1 LAADPAA
8 VASAVEPEPEAIE
21 RAEPQPPP
29 PLSPVSR
36 REAIAGELDDRRAQR
51 RGASGV
57 DAVVCNSAI
66 WQTDVQATSAAVRRV
81 LRPGGQFVFNLAAAM
96 LADHRHAG
104 HPGPLIDAMK
114 TIAARDYGW
123 VPG

>member
-29 PLSPVSR
+29 SLSPVSR

-57 DAVVCNSAI
+57 NAVVCNSAI

-81 LRPGGQFVFNLAAAM
+81 LRPGASSYSTSPQQCW
-96 LADHRHAG
+96 
-104 HPGPLIDAMK
+104 LIIVMPDIL
-114 TIAARDYGW
+114 TR
-123 VPG
+123 